1 MMYLHAISPVHT
13 GTGQAVDVIDL
24 PVAREATT
32 NWPYVP
38 GSSIRGV
45 LRTLCRPDGGAASG
59 GGDLFTQAFGPES
72 AEDTDAAGALLF
84 GDGCLLCLPVRSLFG
99 VFAWVSCPLALDRYR
114 RDHASA
120 ALATPPEADL
130 AGLAEGEIAL
140 TSTARV
146 ADDGKVYLEDLDL
159 TVSAGA
165 ASVDEL
171 DRLAEHIARSVFD
184 DGPWRGHFT
193 ARFGVVGDTTFSF
206 LTETATEVTARIK
219 LKDRDQDRTE
229 GRAVVRRGDPGGDDL
244 QHAAARGA
252 AQRDHGDG
260 PVQPRRRA
268 PGQPG
273 ADRGPRRR
281 GTRARART
289 TWGGAAM
296 TAQPAQL
303 TRQQRY
309 LTTALDHVTAVK
321 TKDEKVRK
329 IYGGLCH
336 SFPVLVRACGL
347 CQALAFVEAKAT
359 GKDSDAR
366 VQAYR
371 LLREHVAALLGRTPE
386 TLLQAVRKD
395 GMLDYMRHTRAVLAA
410 WIYYKRFAVSILKV
424 ESARDAEDEGGSDV

>member
-1 MMYLHAISPVHT
+1 VDARMMYLHAISPVHT

-219 LKDRDQDRTE
+219 LKEETKTVQ
-229 GRAVVRRGDPGGDDL
+229 
-244 QHAAARGA
+244 RGA
-252 AQRDHGDG
+252 LWYEEAI
-260 PVQPRRRA
+260 PAETIFSTPLLAAPRN
-268 PGQPG
+268 G
-273 ADRGPRRR
+273 
-281 GTRARART
+281 
-289 TWGGAAM
+289 
-296 TAQPAQL
+296 
-303 TRQQRY
+303 
-309 LTTALDHVTAVK
+309 TTATALFNLVGARLDNLVQ
-321 TKDEKVRK
+321 
-329 IYGGLCH
+329 IGGH
-336 SFPVLVRACGL
+336 AGVGRGLVRA
-347 CQALAFVEAKAT
+347 
-359 GKDSDAR
+359 
-366 VQAYR
+366 R
-371 LLREHVAALLGRTPE
+371 LGEGRP
-386 TLLQAVRKD
+386 
-395 GMLDYMRHTRAVLAA
+395 
-410 WIYYKRFAVSILKV
+410 
-424 ESARDAEDEGGSDV
+424 